1 MLETTEDKG
10 NSQLRRYRKLSVE
23 TKWQVY
29 VETSRGDAPIVEVMR
44 RYGIHSADLKRIR
57 EQVKVGALKELAL
70 RNSKKKPTILSPEE
84 AERLRAERAELE
96 RTIVRQATE
105 IMLLKKRVD

>member
-1 MLETTEDKG
+1 MLETANEEG
-10 NSQLRRYRKLSVE
+10 NGQPRKYRKLSPE
-23 TKWQVY
+23 AKWQIY
-29 VETSRGDAPIVEVMR
+29 VETSRGDAPVVEVMR

-57 EQVKVGALKELAL
+57 EQVKTGALNELAL
-70 RNSKKKPTILSPEE
+70 RNSKRKPVVLSLQE
-84 AERLRAERAELE
+84 AERLKAEKAELE